1 MHIGMEFKDTLT
13 PDGKQSVEFKISNLE
28 EIKPEDLE
36 KELTPVGWI
45 AEVIATL
52 MQTGQMVELI
62 ESYKED
68 LAKKQA
74 AQSQAAQNIAEQVKK
89 NLET

>member
-1 MHIGMEFKDTLT
+1 MHIGMEFKDTLS

-62 ESYKED
+62 DSYKED

-74 AQSQAAQNIAEQVKK
+74 QQAQAAENVAAMVKQ